1 VESLLDALANP
12 FSTRVPNRTS
22 SKFIGKDVHARFG
35 ERPLNLSLPVG
46 NLGAVPDPATAV
58 LAWLMSP
65 GSGEQLPS
73 LEEFVRRP
81 GWTESAACAGMPI
94 ETFFPPRG
102 ASTAA
107 NARAICARCS
117 VRPECLAYAR
127 SFNGTSGVWAGTT
140 ERERRRLGVVA

>member
-1 VESLLDALANP
+1 M
-12 FSTRVPNRTS
+12 
-22 SKFIGKDVHARFG
+22 
-35 ERPLNLSLPVG
+35 
-46 NLGAVPDPATAV
+46 PDPATAV